1 MIVKT
6 NYKISQ
12 NAAGGASRHNGM
24 KVSGCP
30 DGRTPL
36 KVQSGEMS
44 GRNIYSEQQTNLSD
58 KHIVSRYSQGF
69 GLSS

>member
-1 MIVKT
+1 MLLE
-6 NYKISQ
+6 
-12 NAAGGASRHNGM
+12 AASRHNGM

-58 KHIVSRYSQGF
+58 KHIVSRYST
-69 GLSS
+69 GLWAEQLKQE